1 MRGGFATVPGMPLPG
16 LSSLTSLLQTQ
27 VDALTALPGVLSSLA
42 NATASFA
49 ESVARLPTLLEDSAA
64 LLGRADRLM
73 ARVEGTL
80 TKIEPGTDRLAA
92 AVDSGLLEKTTAL
105 VDGVDPAMLERLPAL
120 LEQSALL
127 VGGVDVAML
136 GRMPALLDAVEGGT
150 LPGLSQMPEMSRDI
164 RAMRDLMA
172 QLFAL
177 MDDVQTRL
185 SGLPGAGLL
194 KRRGEDKDDKP
205 AEVKS

>member
-1 MRGGFATVPGMPLPG
+1 MPLPG
-16 LSSLTSLLQTQ
+16 LNSLTSLLQSQ

-42 NATASFA
+42 SSTASFA
-49 ESVARLPTLLEDSAA
+49 ESVGRLPTLLEDGTA
-64 LLGRADRLM
+64 LLARADRLM
-73 ARVEGTL
+73 ERLEGTL
-80 TKIEPGTDRLAA
+80 TKLEPGTDRLADA
-92 AVDSGLLEKTTAL
+92 IDSGLLEKTTAIL
-105 VDGVDPAMLERLPAL
+105 DGVDPAMLQRLPAL
-120 LEQSALL
+120 LEQSSLL

-136 GRMPALLDAVEGGT
+136 KRMPALLDAAERGT

-164 RAMRDLMA
+164 RSMRELMG

-177 MDDVQTRL
+177 MEDVQTRF

-205 AEVKS
+205 AEVKT